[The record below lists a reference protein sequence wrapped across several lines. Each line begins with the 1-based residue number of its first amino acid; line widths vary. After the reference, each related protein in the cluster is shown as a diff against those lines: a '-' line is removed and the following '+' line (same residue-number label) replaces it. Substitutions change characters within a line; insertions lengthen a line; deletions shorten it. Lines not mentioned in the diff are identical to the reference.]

1 MAIAALDMPRR
12 NTREGR
18 NMTGTLVSGIVLQL
32 LSYVAQTEQEFIRQR
47 QAEGIAAAPIRG
59 VRFGPERIP
68 MPEGFGE
75 LPEDRWSGCV
85 TATNAGRLLGVSRK
99 TFTQRAEKCGQAAGL
114 KRRDA

>member
-32 LSYVAQTEQEFIRQR
+32 LSYVAQTEREFIRQR

-59 VRFGPERIP
+59 VRFGPDRIP
-68 MPEGFGE
+68 MPERFGE
-75 LPEDRWSGCV
+75 LPEDRWSGCARPP
-85 TATNAGRLLGVSRK
+85 TRADCWGYPARRSPKGRRSAGKRL
-99 TFTQRAEKCGQAAGL
+99 
-114 KRRDA
+114 D